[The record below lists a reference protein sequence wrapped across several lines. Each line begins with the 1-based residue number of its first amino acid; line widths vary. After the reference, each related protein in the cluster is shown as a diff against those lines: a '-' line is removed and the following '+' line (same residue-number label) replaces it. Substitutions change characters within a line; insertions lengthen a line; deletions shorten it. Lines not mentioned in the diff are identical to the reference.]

1 MVNQSS
7 SGIGTVRSK
16 TPSPGGSRSPQRPGQ
31 TPDRSTIPGEMRQT
45 MPRASD
51 VRRPLSQYGTAQE
64 IMQVF
69 QPGSNGSWDKTDF
82 EQTGASNEEMRKA
95 NPAELTPT
103 RPVPGFALG
112 TSAAVD
118 RAAMLEAGQE
128 KQ

>member
-1 MVNQSS
+1 MGEQS

-16 TPSPGGSRSPQRPGQ
+16 PPSPGGSRSPQRPGQ
-31 TPDRSTIPGEMRQT
+31 TPDRSTLPGEMRQM
-45 MPRASD
+45 MPRATS
-51 VRRPLSQYGTAQE
+51 VRRPLSQYGTAEE

-69 QPGSNGSWDKTDF
+69 QPGSNGIWAKDDF

-112 TSAAVD
+112 VSSAVD
-118 RAAMLEAGQE
+118 SAAMLEAG
-128 KQ
+128 KQGE